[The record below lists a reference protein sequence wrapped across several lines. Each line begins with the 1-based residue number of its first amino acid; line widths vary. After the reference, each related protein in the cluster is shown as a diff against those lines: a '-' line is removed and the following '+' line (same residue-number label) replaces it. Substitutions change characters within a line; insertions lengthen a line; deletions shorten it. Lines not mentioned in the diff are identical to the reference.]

1 MMYRWNG
8 AELVVCPE
16 PGTSPDVVDSW
27 LEHEGYVGSW
37 YLHVERF
44 AASLPEL
51 DVQGFLDVVRGYI
64 PHEGNW
70 FPRVEAHGTELYLR
84 VRPAP
89 PLRTRTTLW
98 IPPTPDPR
106 LVPRTKGPDLP
117 VLGRLREQAQSHGAD
132 DAVLW
137 SANGLIVEGAN
148 CALVWWERG
157 GLMIPEHPDQ
167 LPSVTVAATG
177 KMLGTLGRRPITLSE
192 LQGFPV
198 WAGSALHGW
207 TEVSSWVTSEGERF
221 PAVVADTPM
230 STEMVNTLLR
240 WN

>member
-1 MMYRWNG
+1 
-8 AELVVCPE
+8 
-16 PGTSPDVVDSW
+16 
-27 LEHEGYVGSW
+27 
-37 YLHVERF
+37 
-44 AASLPEL
+44 
-51 DVQGFLDVVRGYI
+51 
-64 PHEGNW
+64 
-70 FPRVEAHGTELYLR
+70 
-84 VRPAP
+84 
-89 PLRTRTTLW
+89 
-98 IPPTPDPR
+98 
-106 LVPRTKGPDLP
+106 KGPDLP

-230 STEMVNTLLR
+230 
-240 WN
+240 